1 MLGLHGHVHE
11 ARGVDKI
18 GRTICINPGS
28 EYTEGVLR
36 GALIVVDKGKVKDYL
51 LVQG

>member
-1 MLGLHGHVHE
+1 MHE

-18 GRTICINPGS
+18 GRTLCINPGS